1 MSNNLAII
9 DLGSNSCR
17 LRITKIFENGKT
29 ELVRYEK
36 EYVRLSENMGAKK
49 VLQPAPM
56 ERTINALLKFKAI
69 CAELD
74 NVRLVAVATAAVRQ
88 AVNQEEFLK
97 MVREKVGIDFTVIS
111 GEREAYLDYVG
122 VSRTLKIDNGLIVDT
137 GGASMEMI
145 LVDQGQAEELV
156 SLPIGSVVLSQR
168 YHLNDQISAA
178 DLYDAAIKVD
188 EMLSSQ
194 RWLNRARHTQVV
206 ALGGSN
212 RALAKMYRWKL
223 AKDPA
228 TVRPVHGLTM
238 QTDEASQMMHELL
251 ATDCEGRAA
260 IRGINNLRADVIVG
274 GLLPLMALLRQLS
287 MPEVRFSN
295 NGLREGILFEY
306 LDHEIEKSQ
315 LQEI

>member
-1 MSNNLAII
+1 MSNLAII

-17 LRITKIFENGKT
+17 LRITKIFANGKT

-36 EYVRLSENMGAKK
+36 EYVRLSENMGPKK
-49 VLQPAPM
+49 VLQDAPM
-56 ERTINALLKFKAI
+56 KRTIATLLRFKKI
-69 CAELD
+69 CSELD
-74 NVRLVAVATAAVRQ
+74 NVRLIAVATAAVRQ

-97 MVREKVGIDFTVIS
+97 HVAQEVGIHFTVIS

-122 VSRTLKIDNGLIVDT
+122 VSRTLKIENGLIIDT

-156 SLPIGSVVLSQR
+156 SLPIGSVILSQN
-168 YHLNDQISAA
+168 YHLNDQIQAA
-178 DLYDAAIKVD
+178 NLYDAAIKVD
-188 EMLSSQ
+188 EMLSTQ

-223 AKDPA
+223 ADDPA
-228 TVRPVHGLTM
+228 TVQPVHGLTM
-238 QTDEASQMMHELL
+238 QTKEANQMMHELL
-251 ATDCEGRAA
+251 ATDREGRAK
-260 IRGINNLRADVIVG
+260 IRGINSSRADVIVG
-274 GLLPLMALLRQLS
+274 GLLPLMALLRQLN
-287 MPEVRFSN
+287 MTEVRFSN
-295 NGLREGILFEY
+295 NGLREGLLFEY

-315 LQEI
+315 LQKI

>member
-36 EYVRLSENMGAKK
+36 EYVRLSENMGAMK

-88 AVNQEEFLK
+88 AVNQAEFLK

-260 IRGINNLRADVIVG
+260 IRGINSLRADVIVG

>member
-17 LRITKIFENGKT
+17 LRITKILENGKT

-260 IRGINNLRADVIVG
+260 IRGINSLRADVIVG
-274 GLLPLMALLRQLS
+274 GLLPLIALLRQLS